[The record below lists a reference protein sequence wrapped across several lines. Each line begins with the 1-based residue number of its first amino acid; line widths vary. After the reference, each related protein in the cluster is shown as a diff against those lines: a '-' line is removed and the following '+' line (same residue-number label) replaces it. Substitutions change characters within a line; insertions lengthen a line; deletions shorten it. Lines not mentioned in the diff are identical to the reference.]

1 MWSPS
6 TSKNR
11 FEIVLQQ
18 LNKYDR
24 RTLAL
29 AAVLIGV
36 IFFVAFNILTA
47 NALKSD
53 RLDLTEDGL
62 YTLSPG
68 TIAVL
73 NSIDEPITLRFY
85 LSHQLTEQN
94 PVYAQYANRVR
105 ELLERYAG
113 IAHGKIK
120 LETYAPEPYSQ
131 DDDRAMAGGL
141 QGVPVD
147 TAGAVGYFGL
157 IATNST
163 DDLSVVPLFSPD
175 REQYLEYD
183 LTKII
188 YSLAHPKKPTIGLYT
203 SLPLRADPARQYQPW
218 PIFRELA
225 QFFNIKSMRG
235 EGRVPDDID
244 VLLIAHPQNM
254 TDAEIYAIDQFV
266 LRGGKALILVDPHF
280 ESSGRDYT
288 KGPPQPGETSSDL
301 PKLFA
306 AWGVDFSA
314 DKVVGDR
321 TVAQSVNMTTG
332 DGRTQVTD
340 YLPWLALRDQNFAHD
355 DVTTAQMQ
363 RINLASAGFFTLKPG
378 AKTSLKP
385 LLFSTPQSE
394 EIKVEDVNFV
404 PDAPGLLNSFKS
416 EDKEFV
422 LAGRLT
428 GPVKSI
434 YPDGPP
440 WDPIKKPDA
449 AGEPKS
455 DAKPDAKPD
464 AKTDASGDAK
474 PDTKPDAGN
483 IPANQSAAPEKPK
496 YLTES
501 VKPINVVLIGDVDMM
516 VDHFW
521 LQAEN
526 VYGRQV
532 DVPIA
537 NNAEFLANILDNL
550 SGSDELASLRS
561 RGLSYRPF
569 VVTEK
574 IRRDAE
580 AQYRETEQRIQQELK
595 TTEAKLQELRGGEA
609 ASTDSV
615 LSDEQKKEIESFR
628 QNVIVLRQQL
638 RDVQHNLRKDIDSL
652 DTWLKIINIWAMP
665 VLISLVAIALLIL
678 RQARRRRSLHAGG
691 GST

>member
-1 MWSPS
+1 M
-6 TSKNR
+6 
-11 FEIVLQQ
+11 LQQ

-36 IFFVAFNILTA
+36 IFFVAFNILSA

-68 TIAVL
+68 TMAVL
-73 NSIDEPITLRFY
+73 KSVDEPITLRFY

-105 ELLERYAG
+105 ELLERYAS
-113 IAHGKIK
+113 IARGKIK

-147 TAGAVGYFGL
+147 NAGAVGYFGL

-218 PIFRELA
+218 PIFRELS

-288 KGPPQPGETSSDL
+288 KGPPQKGETSSDL

-306 AWGVDFSA
+306 AWGVDFST

-321 TVAQSVNMTTG
+321 TVAQSVSMTTG
-332 DGRTQVTD
+332 DGRTQVID

-378 AKTSLKP
+378 AKTWLKP

-394 EIKVEDVNFV
+394 EISVDDVDFI
-404 PDAPGLLNSFKS
+404 PDGPGLLNKFKS

-440 WDPIKKPDA
+440 GDPNKKPAA
-449 AGEPKS
+449 AGEPQS
-455 DAKPDAKPD
+455 DAKPDTSGGAKSD
-464 AKTDASGDAK
+464 ARPETGSA
-474 PDTKPDAGN
+474 
-483 IPANQSAAPEKPK
+483 PANQGAAPEKPK

-501 VKPINVVLIGDVDMM
+501 VKPINVVLIGDADMM

-521 LQAEN
+521 LQTEN

-569 VVTEK
+569 VVTET

-609 ASTDSV
+609 MSADSV
-615 LSDEQKKEIESFR
+615 LTDEQKKEIESFR

-665 VLISLVAIALLIL
+665 ALISLVAIALLIL
-678 RQARRRRSLHAGG
+678 RRARRRRSLHAGG